1 MDFIQKI
8 EKLLSNQ
15 KSTVNSMCKELQ
27 LGKNSM
33 INWKER
39 GNLPNGDTIVKLAHY
54 FNVSADY
61 LLGIAPPTVFE
72 KTLSADEQELV
83 EIYSALDNRGKARV
97 LTVAYE
103 EQERHATQQ
112 TLKQDA

>member
-1 MDFIQKI
+1 MNFIQKI
-8 EKLLSNQ
+8 EKLVKE
-15 KSTVNSMCKELQ
+15 KSITINIMAKDLK
-27 LGKNSM
+27 LGSGTFSH
-33 INWKER
+33 WRDR
-39 GNLPNGDTIVKLAHY
+39 GNLPSGEIIFKLAHY

-103 EQERHATQQ
+103 EQGRARCTNSNKF
-112 TLKQDA
+112 L

>member
-72 KTLSADEQELV
+72 EELSADEKELIAV
-83 EIYSALDNRGKARV
+83 YQLLNARGRART

-103 EQERHATQQ
+103 EQ
-112 TLKQDA
+112 D